1 MATLKDID
9 IRPEI
14 LKLVEERMALGAK
27 KYGGPISID
36 DKRDFGL
43 ETLEE
48 LLDAIVYLTIKILQ
62 IRYKLNGKPK

>member
-9 IRPEI
+9 IRDEI
-14 LKLVEERMALGAK
+14 LKLVKERMALGADR
-27 KYGGPISID
+27 YGGPISIS

-43 ETLEE
+43 EALEE
-48 LLDAIVYLTIKILQ
+48 LLDAIVYITILTIQ

>member
-1 MATLKDID
+1 MDTLD

-14 LKLVEERMALGAK
+14 LKLVKERMALGAK
-27 KYGGPISID
+27 KYGGPISIN

-62 IRYKLNGKPK
+62 IRNKLNDKKRD

>member
-1 MATLKDID
+1 MIGLIDYGLGNLKSFSN
-9 IRPEI
+9 I
-14 LKLVEERMALGAK
+14 LKRLNSEFL
-27 KYGGPISID
+27 ILN

-62 IRYKLNGKPK
+62 IRNKLNDKKRD